1 MTHMRATIHACSKAM
16 YRWIVAFGDQNR
28 RQGRHR
34 LNGRLKW
41 SRLMR
46 EAEDE
51 ESQRTGRIL
60 FDLIFQE
67 TERPLAFT
75 LLLKYLSE
83 FSFGQIPK
91 KHVAVSHAVQLQD
104 RMAGVGQHTA
114 DHPVLPLLDGESHA
128 LSGYL
133 QQIRDVHALCRT

>member
-41 SRLMR
+41 SSSR
-46 EAEDE
+46 ER
-51 ESQRTGRIL
+51 SRKKSNTGRIL